1 MDESQQATPLTTSA
15 ETPSTTTKTISKRS
29 AKTVTTV
36 KRVKKQDSAPASA
49 ELMKMYGI
57 RWGVYNGRRVLNVPS
72 TAPANALK
80 EVIEALNNERN

>member
-1 MDESQQATPLTTSA
+1 MTTPKRTF
-15 ETPSTTTKTISKRS
+15 KRS
-29 AKTVTTV
+29 V
-36 KRVKKQDSAPASA
+36 KRATTAKPEKKQDSKPIFRMDDPNSVHLQTPGSA